1 MSNQTLDH
9 LLHKYNLDPTA
20 RTPLEIPNVG
30 RDDLAILFGEL
41 GFKRGAEIGIE
52 RGVYSEVLCRSNP
65 GVMLFC
71 VDAWKAYQGY
81 RDHVSQEKLDGF
93 YEETKQRLKPYQAQL
108 IRSFSVDAVKQ
119 FEDHSL
125 DFVYI
130 DANHELPFVIFD
142 LIAWSKKVRRGGI
155 VAGHDYYQ
163 STRQDTKNHV
173 VYAVDAYVRS
183 YRIKPWFLLGTKAKV
198 NGEVREKSRS
208 WMWVVQ

>member
-1 MSNQTLDH
+1 MNTLDH
-9 LLHKYNLDPTA
+9 LLHNYNLDPAA
-20 RTPLEIPNVG
+20 RTPIEIPNVG
-30 RDDLAILFGEL
+30 RDDLARLFGEL

-52 RGVYSEVLCRSNP
+52 RGVYSEVLCQSNP

-71 VDAWKAYQGY
+71 VDAWAAYPGY

-93 YEETKQRLKPYQAQL
+93 YEETKQRLAPFGCQL
-108 IRSFSVDAVKQ
+108 IRAFSMEAVKQ
-119 FEDHSL
+119 FEDQSL

-130 DANHELPFVIFD
+130 DANHELPFVMFD
-142 LIAWSKKVRRGGI
+142 LIEWSKKVRRGGI

-198 NGEVREKSRS
+198 SGEVREKSRS
-208 WMWVVQ
+208 WMWVKE